1 MTPEAPPAQDT
12 RDARARYTIFAV
24 LWVTVLATLLWR
36 PATTLAPSPPTR
48 SLYDAIEAIP
58 REKLVIISASWDVG
72 TRGENGPQTAAIIE
86 HLFRTGHKFAIF
98 GWVAPPGPL
107 LVEMIARDLARKY
120 HKRYGVDWVNWGF
133 KTGTD
138 AMIMGLAKNIPAI
151 IRQDMHGT
159 PITKLPAMKG
169 VKDHRDVGMV
179 IEITGSGTLL
189 SWIQFWQGV
198 YGTNIGYCPT
208 GVMVP
213 DAFPFL
219 DAKQIRGLLKGLA
232 GAAEYENLLRT
243 HGDASVRMTAQS
255 ASHLVIIL
263 LIILGNIAFFR
274 RGKRQ
279 A

>member
-1 MTPEAPPAQDT
+1 MTPEDT
-12 RDARARYTIFAV
+12 GAVRARYVVFIL
-24 LWVTVLATLLWR
+24 LWATVLATLVWR
-36 PATTLAPSPPTR
+36 PATTLLPTPPTR
-48 SLYDAIEAIP
+48 SLYHAIEAIP
-58 REKLVIISASWDVG
+58 REKLTIISASWDVG

-98 GWVAPPGPL
+98 GWAAPPGPL

-133 KTGTD
+133 KTGGD
-138 AMIMGLAKNIPAI
+138 PMIQGLAKDIPGI
-151 IRQDMHGT
+151 IRQDIHRT
-159 PITKLPAMKG
+159 PVTKLPAMKG
-169 VKDHRDVGMV
+169 IKDHRDVGMV
-179 IEITGSGTLL
+179 VEITGSNTLP

-198 YGTNIGYCPT
+198 YGTNVGYCPT

-232 GAAEYENLLRT
+232 GAAEYENLLRIR
-243 HGDASVRMTAQS
+243 GDGSVRMTAQS
-255 ASHLVIIL
+255 ASHLLIML
-263 LIILGNIAFFR
+263 LIVVGNIAFFR

>member
-1 MTPEAPPAQDT
+1 MTPEAT
-12 RDARARYTIFAV
+12 RGARARYVIYAL
-24 LWVTVLATLLWR
+24 LWVVVIATLLYR
-36 PATTLAPSPPTR
+36 PATTMPPSPPTR

-58 REKLVIISASWDVG
+58 RDKLVIISASWDVG

-86 HLFRTGHKFAIF
+86 HLFKTSHKFAIF

-107 LVEMIARDLARKY
+107 LVEMITRDLARKY

-133 KTGTD
+133 KTGGD
-138 AMIMGLAKNIPAI
+138 ATIQGLANDIPGI
-151 IRQDMHGT
+151 IRRDIHRT
-159 PITKLPAMKG
+159 PVAKLPAMKG

-189 SWIQFWQGV
+189 SWIEFWQGV

-232 GAAEYENLLRT
+232 GAAEYEDLLRT

-255 ASHLVIIL
+255 ASHLLIIL
-263 LIILGNIAFFR
+263 LIAVGNIAFFAR
-274 RGKRQ
+274 AKRK